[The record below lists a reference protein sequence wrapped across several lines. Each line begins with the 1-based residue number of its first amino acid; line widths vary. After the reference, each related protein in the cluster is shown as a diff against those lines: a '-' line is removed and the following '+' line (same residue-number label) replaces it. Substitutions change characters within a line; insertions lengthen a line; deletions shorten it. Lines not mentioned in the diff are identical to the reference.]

1 MVLALQD
8 NGAKE
13 LMLDKVEALRSGR
26 TVHCMKVT
34 GKIIKLTE
42 SED

>member
-1 MVLALQD
+1 MVLALQV

-13 LMLDKVEALRSGR
+13 LMLDKVEALKSGL
-26 TVHCMKVT
+26 TVQCMKAT

-42 SED
+42 LED